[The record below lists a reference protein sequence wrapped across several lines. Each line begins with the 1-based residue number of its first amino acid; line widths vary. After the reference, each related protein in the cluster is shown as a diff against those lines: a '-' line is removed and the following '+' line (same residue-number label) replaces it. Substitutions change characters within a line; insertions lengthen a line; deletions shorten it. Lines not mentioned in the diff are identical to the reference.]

1 MKVDNIID
9 GIMIHGRGTLLA
21 KLDVESA
28 YRIIPVYSHDCYL
41 LGIKSQGK
49 YFIDL
54 ALPFGLRSAPFM
66 FSSFADHLEWILKHN
81 YEVQFLLHYLD
92 DFHTLGPPDSPVCQQ
107 NLDICVLHFS
117 ESGIPLHADKLK
129 GPSMCLTS

>member
-21 KLDVESA
+21 KFDVESA

-41 LGIKSQGK
+41 LDIKSQGK

-66 FSSFADHLEWILKHN
+66 FSSFADQPERILKHN
-81 YEVQFLLHYLD
+81 YEIQFLLHYLD
-92 DFHTLGPPDSPVCQQ
+92 DFHTLSPRTLLFANETWISVFFTFQRVVFPST
-107 NLDICVLHFS
+107 LISLRALPCV
-117 ESGIPLHADKLK
+117 
-129 GPSMCLTS
+129 

>member
-21 KLDVESA
+21 KFDVESA

-54 ALPFGLRSAPFM
+54 ALTFGLRSAPFM

-81 YEVQFLLHYLD
+81 YDSIMNYITWMISIPWALLTVL
-92 DFHTLGPPDSPVCQQ
+92 FANKTWISVFFTFQRVVFPSTLISLRALP
-107 NLDICVLHFS
+107 CVWLS
-117 ESGIPLHADKLK
+117 
-129 GPSMCLTS
+129 

>member
-9 GIMIHGRGTLLA
+9 GIMIHDRGTLLA
-21 KLDVESA
+21 KFDVESA

-54 ALPFGLRSAPFM
+54 ALTFGLRSAPFM

-81 YEVQFLLHYLD
+81 YDSIMNYITWMISIPWALLTVL
-92 DFHTLGPPDSPVCQQ
+92 FANKTWISVFFTFQRVVFPSTLISLRALP
-107 NLDICVLHFS
+107 CV
-117 ESGIPLHADKLK
+117 
-129 GPSMCLTS
+129 

>member
-1 MKVDNIID
+1 MKVANIID

-21 KLDVESA
+21 KFDIESA

-54 ALPFGLRSAPFM
+54 ALTFGLRSAPFM

-81 YEVQFLLHYLD
+81 YDSIMNYITWMISIPWALLTVL
-92 DFHTLGPPDSPVCQQ
+92 FANKTWISVFFTFQRVVFPSTLISLRALP
-107 NLDICVLHFS
+107 CV
-117 ESGIPLHADKLK
+117 
-129 GPSMCLTS
+129 

>member
-9 GIMIHGRGTLLA
+9 GIMIHGRGTLSA
-21 KLDVESA
+21 KFDVESA

-54 ALPFGLRSAPFM
+54 ALPFGLRLAPFM
-66 FSSFADHLEWILKHN
+66 FSSFADQLEWILKNN

-92 DFHTLGPPDSPVCQQ
+92 DFHTLGPPLFANQG
-107 NLDICVLHFS
+107 FS
-117 ESGIPLHADKLK
+117 QK
-129 GPSMCLTS
+129 GVQPSYGCPFLE

>member
-21 KLDVESA
+21 KSDVESA

-49 YFIDL
+49 YFTDL

-66 FSSFADHLEWILKHN
+66 FSSFADQLEWILKHN

-92 DFHTLGPPDSPVCQQ
+92 DFHTLGPPLFANQG
-107 NLDICVLHFS
+107 FS
-117 ESGIPLHADKLK
+117 QK
-129 GPSMCLTS
+129 GVQPSYGCPFLE

>member
-21 KLDVESA
+21 KFDVESA

-41 LGIKSQGK
+41 
-49 YFIDL
+49 
-54 ALPFGLRSAPFM
+54 APFM
-66 FSSFADHLEWILKHN
+66 FSSFADQLEWILKHN

-92 DFHTLGPPDSPVCQQ
+92 DFHTLGPPDSPICQQ

-129 GPSMCLTS
+129 GP